1 MKRKTILQLFL
12 ILPLLWAGALTAS
25 AQKIVKGLVVDAE
38 GTPLPGVS
46 VVVRGKEASGTT
58 TTIDGKYAVQAEA
71 QDSLTFSYVGFTTKR
86 ERVGQRD
93 VIDVVMKEDD
103 NTLEETVV
111 VAFAKQ
117 KKNSVIGSIE
127 TINPAELKTPT
138 TNLTNTLAGRIA
150 GVISYQRS
158 GEPGRDNANFFIRG
172 VSTINSALAGPL
184 ILIDGVEMSTEDL
197 ARLEPENIASF
208 SIMKDA
214 TATALYG
221 SKGAN
226 GVILVTTKSGRKGK
240 TKITTR
246 VETQISTP
254 TKILEFVDG
263 IDYMNLYNYAVRT
276 RDILGNASDAYLMEK
291 IENTKAAKNPMLYPN
306 VDWYGMLFKNQTINT
321 KATVTASGGGEVA
334 QYYLSVAYTHENGLL
349 KVPKVNNYNNN
360 ISINRYNVRANVDVN
375 LTKTTKASV
384 KVYTLLDRSN
394 TPAATVS
401 DWRNHN
407 GIFDL
412 IMRAN
417 PVDFP
422 AYYDKS
428 IDNSFYYADHVL
440 YGNYGQRPDYPNP
453 YASMMVGYKDAFS
466 YTGNSIFTLEQD
478 LKMITE
484 GLSARALA
492 SFSSTGSNTNT
503 RSITPFYY
511 ALLTEVSELGT
522 KYSLNQIQEGQER
535 LSNPVQELSTT
546 SSYYFEGALQYNR
559 DFGKHSVGGL
569 LVGQMKEQLL
579 GNIGGIFGS
588 LPVRTL
594 GLSGRFTYGY
604 GERYFLEAN
613 FGYNGSE
620 KFDRAHRWGFF
631 PSIGVGYIVS
641 NEKFW
646 TSLGLDKIFPMF
658 KLKASYGL
666 VGNDNIMSSSQR
678 FYYLA
683 DVNTDNS
690 GYGYYW
696 GTDPQGSNQSYNGYS
711 INRYANAKIGWEVA
725 KKQNYGVEV
734 DILGKANLQVEY
746 FRENRD
752 DIYQQMQSV
761 PQTMGA
767 TASIWANM
775 GKAKSH
781 GIDASFDINWSI
793 TRDWWLQTRFNYT
806 YATSEYLKGGDRVYP
821 EAWRNRMGYNLSQQ
835 WGYVAERLFIDE
847 NDVENSPRQFDLRP
861 GLDYMAGDIK
871 YVDINKDGIIDA
883 RDQVAIGYPTDPEII
898 YGFGASTGYKGFD
911 LSFFFQG
918 SAHSSFF
925 IDPSSIEPLAGR
937 RNVLKLVAGNYWSEE
952 NPDPHAFWPR
962 LSVSPRSNNTVNSTW
977 WLRNGTFL
985 RLKTVEMGYSL
996 PSKLTRKWGFDVIR
1010 IFASGNNLFCFS
1022 DFKLWDPEMGGY
1034 GTNYPTQ
1041 RVYNVGIN
1049 VEF

>member
-1 MKRKTILQLFL
+1 MTKKPFIFM
-12 ILPLLWAGALTAS
+12 ISLLAMLAFGSSTAM
-25 AQKIVKGLVVDAE
+25 AQRVVRGLVVDAE
-38 GTPLPGVS
+38 GTELPGVS
-46 VVVRGKEASGTT
+46 VVVKGKEAGGTVT
-58 TTIDGKYAVQAEA
+58 SIDGKYAITVQPT
-71 QDSLTFSYVGFTTKR
+71 DTISFTYVGFSTVKEYVGRR
-86 ERVGQRD
+86 ET
-93 VIDVVMKEDD
+93 IDVVMREDE

-127 TINPAELKTPT
+127 TINPAELKTPS

-158 GEPGRDNANFFIRG
+158 GEPGKDNANFFVRG

-184 ILIDGVEMSTEDL
+184 ILIDGIEMSTEDL

-240 TKITTR
+240 VKITTR
-246 VETQISTP
+246 VESQISTP

-263 IDYMNLYNYAVRT
+263 VDYMNLYNYAQRT
-276 RDILGNASDAYLMEK
+276 RDLSGNISDAYLKEK
-291 IENTKAAKNPMLYPN
+291 IENTIAGTDPQLYPN
-306 VDWYGMLFKNQTINT
+306 VDWYGMMFKNATVNT

-334 QYYLSVAYTHENGLL
+334 QYYLSAAYTHENGLL
-349 KVPKVNNYNNN
+349 KVPSVNNYNNN
-360 ISINRYNVRANVDVN
+360 ISINRYNIRANIDVN
-375 LTKTTKASV
+375 LTKTTKVAV
-384 KVYTLLDRSN
+384 KVYSLLDRSN
-394 TPAATVS
+394 TPAASTS
-401 DWRNHN
+401 SL
-407 GIFDL
+407 FDQ

-428 IDNSFYYADHVL
+428 IDNTYYYAEHVL
-440 YGNYGQRPDYPNP
+440 YGNAGQMAQYPNP
-453 YASMMVGYKDAFS
+453 YAQMMVGYSDGFN
-466 YTGNSIFTLEQD
+466 YTGNSIFTIEQD
-478 LKMITE
+478 LSMLTE
-484 GLSARALA
+484 GLSLRGLA
-492 SFSSTGSNTNT
+492 SFTSTGSNTNT
-503 RSITPFYY
+503 RTISPFYY
-511 ALLTEVSELGT
+511 QLVTDVSELGT
-522 KYSLNQIQEGQER
+522 KYSLRQSGADGSDR
-535 LSNPVQELSTT
+535 LSNPVQSLSTS
-546 SSYYFEGALQYNR
+546 SSYYFEAAAQYNR
-559 DFGKHSVGGL
+559 TFGKHGVGAL

-579 GNIGGIFGS
+579 GNAGGAFGS

-594 GLSGRFTYGY
+594 GLSGRLTYSFDD
-604 GERYFLEAN
+604 RYFVEGN

-620 KFDRAHRWGFF
+620 KFDRHHRWGFF
-631 PSIGVGYIVS
+631 PSVGVGYIIS

-646 TSLGLDKIFPMF
+646 NDLGLYDIFPMF
-658 KLKASYGL
+658 KFKASYGL
-666 VGNDNIMSSSQR
+666 VGNDNVMATGER

-683 DVNTDNS
+683 DVSMNNS
-690 GYGYYW
+690 GTGYTW
-696 GTDPQGSNQSYNGYS
+696 GQNFDVTSPGYS
-711 INRYANAKIGWEVA
+711 INRYANEKIGWEA
-725 KKQNYGVEV
+725 SKKQNYGVEM
-734 DILGKANLQVEY
+734 DLLGKATIQVEY

-752 DIYQQMQSV
+752 DIYQQMQAV

-767 TASIWANM
+767 TADIYANL

-793 TRDWWLQTRFNYT
+793 NKDWWLQTRFNYT
-806 YATSEYLKGGDRVYP
+806 YATSEYIRGGDLIYP
-821 EAWRNRMGYNLSQQ
+821 ESWRNRMGYSLSQQ
-835 WGYVAERLFIDE
+835 WGYVAERLFIDDE
-847 NDVENSPRQFDLRP
+847 DVQNSPVQFDGTP
-861 GLDYMAGDIK
+861 GTDYMAGDIK
-871 YVDINKDGIIDA
+871 YVDINKDGKIDVK
-883 RDQVAIGYPTDPEII
+883 DQVAIGYPSDPEII

-911 LSFFFQG
+911 CSFFFQG

-925 IDPSSIEPLAGR
+925 IQPNSIEPFASH
-937 RNVLKLVAGNYWSEE
+937 RNALKLVVGNYWSEE

-962 LSVSPRSNNTVNSTW
+962 LSTSVNSNNTRTSTW
-977 WLRNGTFL
+977 WLRNGAFL
-985 RLKTVEMGYSL
+985 RLKTVEIGYSL
-996 PSKLTRKWGFDVIR
+996 PTKTTKKWGFDLVR
-1010 IFASGNNLFCFS
+1010 FFASGNNLFCFS

-1034 GTNYPTQ
+1034 GIGYPTQ